1 MFQCLG
7 EVLKSHW
14 GEREIREHIILN
26 VSKDQDF
33 DEFPSLFESS
43 FFEVS
48 DFFLAWSDL
57 LFIISPNSLAFNLSF
72 PV

>member
-1 MFQCLG
+1 M
-7 EVLKSHW
+7 
-14 GEREIREHIILN
+14 IIFN